1 MIEKIPIPI
10 DGSDDS
16 DKAQSYGLDL
26 AEKYSEEIVLLTG
39 AQGVGGVKELF
50 LGFVE

>member
-1 MIEKIPIPI
+1 LIKKSPIPI

-39 AQGVGGVKELF
+39 AQRFGRVNEFFFWLC
-50 LGFVE
+50 